1 MSLVSW
7 VKGLFNRN
15 RYEYED
21 EELTSRSNEPTDI
34 KHYVINLCEQMIDV
48 SRELEEVR
56 AEYDKVTSYLNDIQ
70 IIEGIEGE
78 QKEQLLEIAVNVN
91 NLTKARKEYMN
102 IQQNISDAVY
112 MQMKEAEDVI
122 PDAIRRLKSN
132 EAYLDT
138 IKRDM
143 NYLEA
148 EKVEWSVL
156 RQERKH
162 ERKNLKKMAQFM
174 MFFFGGVILALLII
188 SVAME
193 WNSIFP
199 IVVALFFATLCGCY
213 VILRIQEC
221 NRDIKKCD
229 VNQNRA
235 IYLENK
241 VKIKYVNMKNAVDYA
256 CQKYHVNNSQELTY
270 NYEQFIEIT
279 KEREKLKETNEDLI
293 YFSNKLVRNMLK
305 LNLYD
310 AKIWQDYAYA
320 LVNPKEMVE
329 LKHDLFVRR
338 QKLRERMEYNMNAI
352 AEMREDARRYC
363 DVMEDKTPQ
372 VREILQKIEEISRL
386 YV

>member
-21 EELTSRSNEPTDI
+21 EDFASRSNEPTDI

-70 IIEGIEGE
+70 IIEGLEGT
-78 QKEQLLEIAVNVN
+78 QKEEVLEIAVNVN
-91 NLTKARKEYMN
+91 NLTKVRKEYMN
-102 IQQNISDAVY
+102 IQQNISDAVF

-156 RQERKH
+156 RQERKA
-162 ERKNLKKMAQFM
+162 ERKNLKRMAQIM
-174 MFFFGGVILALLII
+174 MFLFGGVILALLIV
-188 SVAME
+188 SVIME
-193 WNSIFP
+193 WTSVLP
-199 IVVALFFATLCGCY
+199 IMAVLFLATLCGAY
-213 VILRIQEC
+213 IVLRIQEC

-293 YFSNKLVRNMLK
+293 YYSNKLVRSMLK

-310 AKIWQDYAYA
+310 AKIWQDYSYA

>member
-21 EELTSRSNEPTDI
+21 EDFASRSNEPTDI

-70 IIEGIEGE
+70 IIEGLEGT
-78 QKEQLLEIAVNVN
+78 QKEEVLEIAVNVN
-91 NLTKARKEYMN
+91 NLTKVRKEYMN
-102 IQQNISDAVY
+102 IQQNISDAVF

-156 RQERKH
+156 RQERKA
-162 ERKNLKKMAQFM
+162 ERKNLKRMAQIM
-174 MFFFGGVILALLII
+174 MFLFGGVILALLIV
-188 SVAME
+188 SVIME
-193 WNSIFP
+193 WTSVLP
-199 IVVALFFATLCGCY
+199 IMAVLFLATLCGAY
-213 VILRIQEC
+213 IVLRIQEC

-293 YFSNKLVRNMLK
+293 YYTNKLVRSMLK

-310 AKIWQDYAYA
+310 AKIWQDYSYA